1 MKKVKWKWDMGC
13 YIAFCPY
20 CGEPTYWEDH
30 CEYCNKKY
38 KWKEGRYKP
47 REVVVGKYTV
57 VQTTSKAIYIYDG
70 ERIVYHAS
78 SAKRMSKRQLKKM
91 VEHYEMVISD
101 DFLKEAR
108 VKNETE

>member
-20 CGEPTYWEDH
+20 CGEPAYWEDH

-57 VQTTSKAIYIYDG
+57 VQTSGKSIYIYYNDDNKLL
-70 ERIVYHAS
+70 YHS
-78 SAKRMSKRQLKKM
+78 TCTKRLSKRQLKGFVKQ
-91 VEHYEMVISD
+91 
-101 DFLKEAR
+101 LKGAYDE
-108 VKNETE
+108 

>member
-13 YIAFCPY
+13 YIAFCPF
-20 CGEPTYWEDH
+20 CGEPAYWEDH

-78 SAKRMSKRQLKKM
+78 CAKKMSKRKLKGYVKLF
-91 VEHYEMVISD
+91 EESFWSGRGDNDFRESD
-101 DFLKEAR
+101 
-108 VKNETE
+108 